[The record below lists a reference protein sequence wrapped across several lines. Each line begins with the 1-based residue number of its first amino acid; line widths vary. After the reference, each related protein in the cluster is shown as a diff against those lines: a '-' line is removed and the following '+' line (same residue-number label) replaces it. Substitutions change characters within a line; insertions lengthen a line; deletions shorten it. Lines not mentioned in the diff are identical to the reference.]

1 MRDEIKEVVQK
12 LKDSIMMV
20 DQLEIINARK
30 CKQTMWYVDYTL
42 KEVPFKSEVEAV
54 IGEWIGA
61 RVVLEKVPE
70 GTKVNMAF

>member
-1 MRDEIKEVVQK
+1 MRKEIKEVVRN
-12 LKDSIMMV
+12 LKNSIMVV

>member
-1 MRDEIKEVVQK
+1 MV
-12 LKDSIMMV
+12 V

>member
-1 MRDEIKEVVQK
+1 MREEIKEVVQK

-20 DQLEIINARK
+20 DQLEIIKARRRR
-30 CKQTMWYVDYTL
+30 QTMWYVYCTL

-61 RVVLEKVPE
+61 RVVLEEVPE